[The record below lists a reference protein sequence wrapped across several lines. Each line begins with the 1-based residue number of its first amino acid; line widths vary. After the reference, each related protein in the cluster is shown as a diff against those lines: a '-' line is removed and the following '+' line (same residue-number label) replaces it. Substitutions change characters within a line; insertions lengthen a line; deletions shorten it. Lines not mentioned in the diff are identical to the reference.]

1 VKGVSLPVRYL
12 MIRVFSVP
20 VKCQIEIFILLVYIV
35 NKVSFQIKKREN
47 VGTNKSVYE
56 NVELA

>member
-1 VKGVSLPVRYL
+1 